1 LTISAKEKEAVEVNP
16 KGNWLELV
24 VICALFVLL
33 SIWGIIWDI
42 TSGLLTGGI
51 DGIMLLAVCLLMAA
65 IFAMM
70 LVLQL
75 QKAGI
80 LPSFARKAKAAA
92 APSAAP
98 KEPAAAAP
106 AKPSQSAPQPT
117 AQAK

>member
-1 LTISAKEKEAVEVNP
+1 VNP

-42 TSGLLTGGI
+42 TSGLLMSGI
-51 DGIMLLAVCLLMAA
+51 DGIMLLAVCLMMAA

-75 QKAGI
+75 RKAGI
-80 LPSFARKAKAAA
+80 LPSFARKTKTAA
-92 APSAAP
+92 APSAASKTP
-98 KEPAAAAP
+98 PAAAP
-106 AKPSQSAPQPT
+106 AQPSQSAPQPT

>member
-1 LTISAKEKEAVEVNP
+1 MNP
-16 KGNWLELV
+16 KGNWLELA

-51 DGIMLLAVCLLMAA
+51 DGIMLLAVCLMMAG
-65 IFAMM
+65 IFALM
-70 LVLQL
+70 LALQL

-80 LPSFARKAKAAA
+80 LPSFARKRKAAA
-92 APSAAP
+92 ALSAAP
-98 KEPAAAAP
+98 REPSASAP

>member
-1 LTISAKEKEAVEVNP
+1 MNP
-16 KGNWLELV
+16 KGNWLELA

-51 DGIMLLAVCLLMAA
+51 DGIMLLAVCLMVAG
-65 IFAMM
+65 IFA
-70 LVLQL
+70 LILALQL

-80 LPSFARKAKAAA
+80 LPSFARKHKAAA

-98 KEPAAAAP
+98 KEPSASAP
-106 AKPSQSAPQPT
+106 SATAKPSQSAPQPT

>member
-1 LTISAKEKEAVEVNP
+1 MNP
-16 KGNWLELV
+16 KGNWLELA

-42 TSGLLTGGI
+42 TSSLLTGGI
-51 DGIMLLAVCLLMAA
+51 DGIMLLAVCLMMAG
-65 IFAMM
+65 IFA
-70 LVLQL
+70 LILALQL

-80 LPSFARKAKAAA
+80 LPSFDRKHKAAA

-98 KEPAAAAP
+98 KEPSASAPSAP